1 MINILEKLLQVEG
14 ICLVSNSSTQQNTLR
29 FHPLNLKPSSYGTPR
44 GNGCGKYAVVVFLS
58 QKPYNMCTPF
68 NGFIS
73 EFAHY
78 EDRGILYNRG
88 PAQFSCLLFNFCRL
102 SCFLSFVLCTL
113 FYIKSTFLFYTLRV
127 SFCASSPIKA
137 ELKQAHLDI
146 CSKWSILAWRS
157 RMFTT
162 VAWGRRNTPKDIWRI
177 SVPKLKWQDAANVEK

>member
-1 MINILEKLLQVEG
+1 MELTRKTTLTLSLETMINILEKLLQVEG

-58 QKPYNMCTPF
+58 QKPYNMCTPC

-88 PAQFSCLLFNFCRL
+88 PAQFSCLLSSTFVDYLVFCLLCYVRYFTSSL
-102 SCFLSFVLCTL
+102 HFYFTHCVLVFVLL
-113 FYIKSTFLFYTLRV
+113 V
-127 SFCASSPIKA
+127 P
-137 ELKQAHLDI
+137 LKL
-146 CSKWSILAWRS
+146 
-157 RMFTT
+157 
-162 VAWGRRNTPKDIWRI
+162 N
-177 SVPKLKWQDAANVEK
+177 